1 MKGLVVVVVVNI
13 VIFAI
18 LVKLDNVSVRLAV
31 WLL

>member
-13 VIFAI
+13 VIFTI